1 MNLIEALQEQM
12 RFCER
17 EYNYKCGI
25 YITTETNK
33 DIVMKV
39 IDNMLPAIG
48 REVEIR
54 NSQCESF
61 IRYPNG
67 NMIRVVRAN
76 SCARGQRFNG
86 VIIDSNVH
94 QECINTI
101 ILPCLM
107 PLKLE
112 DGTYS
117 RYDNPRLR
125 EYHCY
130 ISREDVIESEKYK
143 QLVYVSSSDWRFA
156 PTDNEVK
163 RMLQEQKM
171 MLFTIDK
178 NRNGCRKEKFMMY
191 FDENT
196 HEVMTYDAP
205 VVTKEVNND
214 KVMLYEAWGIPKD
227 MITYETEFVNKTK
240 QTYLNI
246 KGEFKSEMIGFENDI
261 NVHLRVDTDV
271 YDGYE
276 VHVEDGLVTV
286 VLHEIKNEAPVF
298 KDYRAV

>member
-1 MNLIEALQEQM
+1 MKLIEALQEQM

-25 YITTETNK
+25 YITTELNR
-33 DIVMKV
+33 DIVMKA

-54 NSQCESF
+54 NNQCESF

-67 NMIRVVRAN
+67 NMIRIVRAN
-76 SCARGQRFNG
+76 SGARGQRFNG
-86 VIIDSNVH
+86 VIIDSNVP

-130 ISREDVIESEKYK
+130 ISREDVIESEKQRHLIYAT
-143 QLVYVSSSDWRFA
+143 SSGYLNKSQRDVLDSLSYWMQF
-156 PTDNEVK
+156 
-163 RMLQEQKM
+163 
-171 MLFTIDK
+171 K
-178 NRNGCRKEKFMMY
+178 NNNYIKFEKEYEGMWN
-191 FDENT
+191 D
-196 HEVMTYDAP
+196 YDTP

-214 KVMLYEAWGIPKD
+214 KVNLYEAWGIPKD

-246 KGEFKSEMIGFENDI
+246 KGEFKNEMIGFENDI

-276 VHVEDGLVTV
+276 VYIEDGLITV
-286 VLHEIKNEAPVF
+286 VLHEIKNEAPVV
-298 KDYRAV
+298 KDYRAIE

>member
-1 MNLIEALQEQM
+1 MKLIEALQEQM
-12 RFCER
+12 KFCER
-17 EYNYKCGI
+17 EHNYKCGV
-25 YITTETNK
+25 YITTEANK

-67 NMIRVVRAN
+67 NMIRIVRAN
-76 SCARGQRFNG
+76 SGARGQRFNG

-125 EYHCY
+125 EFHCY
-130 ISREDVIESEKYK
+130 ISREDVIESEKHRHLIYA
-143 QLVYVSSSDWRFA
+143 SSSGYLNKSQRDILDSLSYWMQFKNNNYIKFEKEYTGMWISTEYNQPIR
-156 PTDNEVK
+156 TIEKDN
-163 RMLQEQKM
+163 
-171 MLFTIDK
+171 
-178 NRNGCRKEKFMMY
+178 N
-191 FDENT
+191 
-196 HEVMTYDAP
+196 
-205 VVTKEVNND
+205 
-214 KVMLYEAWGIPKD
+214 KVLVFNALGIPKEN
-227 MITYETEFVNKTK
+227 IEYKTEFVNKSK
-240 QTYLNI
+240 ETYLTVQGSVDLADLNY
-246 KGEFKSEMIGFENDI
+246 ENGI
-261 NVHLRVDTDV
+261 NVRMKIDTDV
-271 YDGYE
+271 YDGYDVIIE
-276 VHVEDGLVTV
+276 NGLVFV
-286 VLHEIKNEAPVF
+286 RLHEIVNEAPIL
-298 KDYRAV
+298 KDYGATE

>member
-1 MNLIEALQEQM
+1 MRLIEALQEQM

-54 NSQCESF
+54 NSQCESSV
-61 IRYPNG
+61 RYPNG
-67 NMIRVVRAN
+67 NIIRIVRAN
-76 SCARGQRFNG
+76 SGARGQRFNG

-101 ILPCLM
+101 ILPCLL

-125 EYHCY
+125 EFYCH
-130 ISREDVIESEKYK
+130 ISREDVIESEKHRHLIYATSSGYLNKSQRDILDSLSYWMQFKNNNYIKFEKEYK
-143 QLVYVSSSDWRFA
+143 GMWIATEYNQPIRTIEKDNNKILVFNA
-156 PTDNEVK
+156 
-163 RMLQEQKM
+163 L
-171 MLFTIDK
+171 
-178 NRNGCRKEKFMMY
+178 
-191 FDENT
+191 
-196 HEVMTYDAP
+196 
-205 VVTKEVNND
+205 
-214 KVMLYEAWGIPKD
+214 GIPKEN
-227 MITYETEFVNKTK
+227 IEYKTEFVNKSK
-240 QTYLNI
+240 ETYLTVQGSVDLTDLNY
-246 KGEFKSEMIGFENDI
+246 ENGI
-261 NVHLRVDTDV
+261 NVRMKIDTDV
-271 YDGYE
+271 YDGYD
-276 VHVEDGLVTV
+276 VIIEDGLVFIR
-286 VLHEIKNEAPVF
+286 LHEIVNEAPVL
-298 KDYRAV
+298 KDYGANLA

>member
-1 MNLIEALQEQM
+1 MKLIEALQEQM

-17 EYNYKCGI
+17 EYNYKCGV
-25 YITTETNK
+25 YVTTELNR

-67 NMIRVVRAN
+67 NMIKIVRAN
-76 SCARGQRFNG
+76 SGARGQRFNG

-130 ISREDVIESEKYK
+130 ISREDVIESEKQRHLIYATSSGYLNKSQRDILDSLSYWMQFKNNNYIKFEKEYK
-143 QLVYVSSSDWRFA
+143 GMWISTEYNQPIRTIEKDNNKVLVFNA
-156 PTDNEVK
+156 
-163 RMLQEQKM
+163 L
-171 MLFTIDK
+171 
-178 NRNGCRKEKFMMY
+178 
-191 FDENT
+191 
-196 HEVMTYDAP
+196 
-205 VVTKEVNND
+205 
-214 KVMLYEAWGIPKD
+214 GIPKEN
-227 MITYETEFVNKTK
+227 IEYKTEFVNKSK
-240 QTYLNI
+240 ETYLTVQGSVDLTDLNYENGINI
-246 KGEFKSEMIGFENDI
+246 RMRI
-261 NVHLRVDTDV
+261 DTDI
-271 YDGYE
+271 YDGYDVIIE
-276 VHVEDGLVTV
+276 NGLVFV
-286 VLHEIKNEAPVF
+286 RLHEIVNEAPIL
-298 KDYRAV
+298 KDYGANLA